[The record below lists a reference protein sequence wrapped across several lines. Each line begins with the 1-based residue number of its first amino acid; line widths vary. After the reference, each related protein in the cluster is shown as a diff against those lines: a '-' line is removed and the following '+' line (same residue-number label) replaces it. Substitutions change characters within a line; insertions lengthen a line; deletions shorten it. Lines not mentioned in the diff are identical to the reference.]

1 MILGKECFLKKSKIS
16 FEYIQSKPLEKISL
30 YSHFLDEQI
39 YISGEILKKKVFNA
53 HIGTVTI
60 GKTIF

>member
-39 YISGEILKKKVFNA
+39 YISGEIF
-53 HIGTVTI
+53 
-60 GKTIF
+60 